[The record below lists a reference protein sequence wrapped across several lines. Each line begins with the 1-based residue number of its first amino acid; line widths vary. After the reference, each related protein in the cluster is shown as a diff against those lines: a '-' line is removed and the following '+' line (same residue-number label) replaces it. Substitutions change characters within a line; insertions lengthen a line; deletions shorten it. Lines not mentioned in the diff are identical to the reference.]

1 MSIFAVIVTETN
13 ICDNIIVLDD
23 PSAWPAPQDHYEIN
37 IDGVEVGIGWT
48 YNPDAKTWSAP
59 IVPVKEGKS

>member
-1 MSIFAVIVTETN
+1 MKIAILHPLILSRN
-13 ICDNIIVLDD
+13 
-23 PSAWPAPQDHYEIN
+23 HYNIN
-37 IDGVEVGIGWT
+37 IDSVELGIGWT